1 MRYYIIAGEASG
13 DLHASN
19 MMKELALY
27 DTDADYR
34 CWGGDMMQKNG
45 GKLVKHYKDLAF
57 MGFMEVLLN
66 LRTIFKNLNFCEQ
79 DIIAYNPDALILVD
93 YPGFNLRI
101 ARFAH
106 EHNIRVFYYI
116 SPQVWAWKQSRV
128 HTIKK
133 VVDKMFVILPFE
145 KEFYARFN
153 HEVFF
158 VGHPLLDA
166 IENNET
172 LVNKSILFETH
183 QLDDRPLVALLPG
196 SRMQEIQKMLSV
208 MLKAISSYKEFQFVV
223 CAVNSI
229 DKEIYKEFCA
239 GYDVKIVFNDTYNV
253 LNNAYAALVT
263 SGTATLEAALFNVP
277 QVVCYDANIVS
288 YIIAKNLVK
297 LEFISLV
304 NLIMEKEVVTELIQ
318 KDLNVDR
325 LKKEF
330 DDITKNEDKRNR
342 IFDDY
347 ADLRSRLG
355 GSGASK
361 KIAAI
366 IYEDMM
372 KKVK

>member
-27 DTDADYR
+27 DTDADFR